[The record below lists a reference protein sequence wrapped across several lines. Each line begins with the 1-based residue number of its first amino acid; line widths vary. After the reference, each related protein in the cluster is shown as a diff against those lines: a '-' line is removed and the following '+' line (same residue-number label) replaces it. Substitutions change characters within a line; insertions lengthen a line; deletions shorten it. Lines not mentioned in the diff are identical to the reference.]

1 MFDGPISGASM
12 NPTRSLAPGIV
23 SGDRH
28 ATWLYIVAPLLGAS
42 IGGLAYQFICG
53 ESPDGG
59 DTYTST

>member
-1 MFDGPISGASM
+1 M

-28 ATWLYIVAPLLGAS
+28 ATWLYIVASLLGAS
-42 IGGLAYQFICG
+42 IGGLAYQFIRG